1 MKLALDYNFIGFV
14 TNEAWNKLANLQ
26 CPKYSGTVCSL
37 IPSPKDLSKGRKLN
51 KVKIN
56 QVYNQNMIIKA
67 FVYYKEAFVKEAL
80 DQVLLCNKGKSTA
93 RCQTEKWNPAGEAV
107 FGAKRNQHAEMQV
120 NCWRMERVFG
130 AELQSVSA
138 LHLAQTEGACGL
150 ESMLIK
156 QLWSHTKSLQATS
169 YQGFTPVVLT
179 AGPFASF
186 TIWST
191 GVSLPRCGKLKS
203 TKDA

>member
-26 CPKYSGTVCSL
+26 RPKYSGTVCSL

-80 DQVLLCNKGKSTA
+80 D
-93 RCQTEKWNPAGEAV
+93 
-107 FGAKRNQHAEMQV
+107 
-120 NCWRMERVFG
+120 
-130 AELQSVSA
+130 
-138 LHLAQTEGACGL
+138 
-150 ESMLIK
+150 
-156 QLWSHTKSLQATS
+156 
-169 YQGFTPVVLT
+169 
-179 AGPFASF
+179 
-186 TIWST
+186 
-191 GVSLPRCGKLKS
+191 
-203 TKDA
+203 